1 MLAKLK
7 LRFTVATILIS
18 AFILSIVMASIIL
31 VAGIEVR
38 SGISTKIDR
47 SLEMANPMDFHA
59 KLDFEKSDCILVCLS
74 EGVCYTARSEQ
85 YSEEQQ
91 SELINKMLSSKE
103 GSYFKYNGRDY
114 VYGVKEAGPD
124 RIFAIYDAT
133 GELIAINHIWKI
145 VLVAYGAVL
154 VVIAFV
160 AWGLSSGVVKPVDD
174 ALQKQKDLIANAS
187 HELKTPLTII
197 ETDLSLVR
205 SGLAETDESAKWLN
219 GIETQTKRMNT
230 LIREM
235 LELSKLESGIAVNVD
250 KVAFSDLL
258 ESMTLELEAG
268 CFEKEIE
275 LTYDITPSIEIYS
288 DEEKIRKLTSILLNN
303 AYKYTPNGGKIGVK
317 AENKKSQV
325 VVSVTN
331 SGSGIPKEKISHIFE
346 RFYKVDESHSEESNS
361 FGLGLAIA
369 KSLVDSLCGWIKCD
383 SKENEYT
390 MFTYAIPSSLK
401 KQEKTDN
408 Q

>member
-18 AFILSIVMASIIL
+18 AFILSIVLSTVLL
-31 VAGIEVR
+31 VAGVEVR
-38 SGISTKIDR
+38 AGMSAKIKR
-47 SLEMANPMDFHA
+47 SLDMATPMDFYA
-59 KLDFEKSDCILVCLS
+59 KINFDESECMLVCLS
-74 EGVCYTARSEQ
+74 EGICYTARSEQ
-85 YSEEQQ
+85 YSEEEQ
-91 SELINKMLSSKE
+91 SGIINKMLATKE
-103 GSYFKYNGRDY
+103 GSYFRYNGRDY
-114 VYGVKEAGPD
+114 VYGMKVVGEDK
-124 RIFAIYDAT
+124 IFAIYDAT
-133 GELIAINHIWKI
+133 GELVAINHIWKI
-145 VLVAYGAVL
+145 MLVAYGAVL
-154 VVIAFV
+154 IVIALV

-205 SGLAETDESAKWLN
+205 SGLSESDESAKWLN
-219 GIETQTKRMNT
+219 GIENQTKRMNT

-235 LELSKLESGIAVNVD
+235 LELSKLESGISVNVD
-250 KVAFSDLL
+250 KVALSDLL

-268 CFEKEIE
+268 CFEKNIE
-275 LTYDITPSIEIYS
+275 LTSDIAPSMEIYS

-303 AYKYTPNGGKIGVK
+303 AYKYTPDGGKIKIK
-317 AENKKSQV
+317 AENKKSQI
-325 VVSVTN
+325 VVSVSNT
-331 SGSGIPKEKISHIFE
+331 GSGIPKEKISHIFE

-390 MFTYAIPSSLK
+390 TFTFSIPSTLK
-401 KQEKTDN
+401 KQEKN
-408 Q
+408 

>member
-18 AFILSIVMASIIL
+18 AFILSIVLSAVIL
-31 VAGIEVR
+31 VVGVEVR
-38 SGISTKIDR
+38 SGMSAKINR

-59 KLDFEKSDCILVCLS
+59 RVDFDQSECMLVCLS
-74 EGVCYTARSEQ
+74 EGICYTARSEQ
-85 YSEEQQ
+85 YSEEEQ
-91 SELINKMLSSKE
+91 SGLINKMLSTQE
-103 GSYFKYNGRDY
+103 GSYFRYNGRDY
-114 VYGVKEAGPD
+114 VYGMKTVGEDK
-124 RIFAIYDAT
+124 IFAIYDAT
-133 GELIAINHIWKI
+133 GELVAINHTWKI
-145 VLVAYGAVL
+145 MLIAYGAVL
-154 VVIAFV
+154 IVIALV

-205 SGLAETDESAKWLN
+205 SGLAENDESAKWLN

-235 LELSKLESGIAVNVD
+235 LELSKLESGISVNVD
-250 KVAFSDLL
+250 KVALSDLL

-275 LTYDITPSIEIYS
+275 LTSDIAPSMEIYS

-303 AYKYTPNGGKIGVK
+303 AYKYTPNGGKIKIK

-325 VVSVTN
+325 VVSVSNT
-331 SGSGIPKEKISHIFE
+331 GSGIPKEKITHIFE

-369 KSLVDSLCGWIKCD
+369 KSLVDSLGGWIKCE

-390 MFTYAIPSSLK
+390 TFKFAIPSTLK
-401 KQEKTDN
+401 KQEKTEN
-408 Q
+408 K